1 MAKKLLTDYENG
13 EPVDAVFLVRNKEL
27 KTTRSGNLYMTMDLG
42 DRTGS
47 LPATFWD
54 ATEAAFA
61 AFDIDDFIQVKG
73 RVETYK
79 NKLQINIKKFEKTDP
94 ASVQIGDFVPQ
105 TEKDINKMITYVR
118 KTLSTIED
126 EHLTKLVN
134 AFLED
139 TEFCKKFNE
148 APAAVSNHHAYLGG
162 LLEHTASMLRL
173 TEKVCECYPVLRR
186 DLMLAGVF
194 LHDIGKIAEFSYEL
208 SFQYT
213 DAGGL
218 LGHLVIGCMMVEEKA
233 KGIDGF
239 PRDTLMLL
247 QHMILSHHGEFEY
260 GSPKLPVIAEA
271 IALHYIDNMDAK
283 LNALPRMIEED
294 SNGDDNWTGF
304 QRMFDRKMYKK

>member
-1 MAKKLLTDYENG
+1 MANKLIADYKSG
-13 EPVDAVFLVRNKEL
+13 EPVDAVFLVREKEL
-27 KTTRSGNLYMTMDLG
+27 KTTRAGKLYMTIDLC

-47 LPATFWD
+47 LPANYWD

-61 AFDIDDFIQVKG
+61 SFDVDDFIRVKG
-73 RVETYK
+73 RIETYK
-79 NKLQINIKKFEKTDP
+79 NNLQINIKEFEKVDR
-94 ASVQIGDFVPQ
+94 ASVQVGDFIPQ
-105 TEKDINKMITYVR
+105 TEKDVNKMLAYLR
-118 KTLSTIED
+118 KILATIQDEPLS
-126 EHLTKLVN
+126 KLVN

-139 TEFCKKFNE
+139 TEFCKKFKE

-162 LLEHTASMLRL
+162 LLEHTAAMLHF
-173 TEKVCECYPVLRR
+173 TEKVCECYSVLRR
-186 DLMLAGVF
+186 DLLMAGVF
-194 LHDIGKIAEFSYEL
+194 LHDIGKIAEFSYDL

-218 LGHLVIGCMMVEEKA
+218 IGHLVIGCMMVEEKA
-233 KGIDGF
+233 RRIEGF
-239 PRDTLMLL
+239 PQDTLMLL

-260 GSPKLPVIAEA
+260 GSPKLPVTAEA

-294 SNGDDNWTGF
+294 PNDDDNWTGF